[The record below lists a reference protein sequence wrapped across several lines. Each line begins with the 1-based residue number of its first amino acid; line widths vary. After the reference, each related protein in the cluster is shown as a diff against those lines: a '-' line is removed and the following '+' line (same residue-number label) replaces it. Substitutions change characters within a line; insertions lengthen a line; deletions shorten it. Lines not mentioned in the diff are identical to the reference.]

1 MNGNLILLVV
11 VFISVV
17 AFAAFAVFGMMLSRK
32 VFFCAFPRLAAF
44 GDPNKIR
51 FVHLDGFFFIIS
63 NDIWGKDVVYQNEAV
78 NMMFQYNLRSTM
90 NATEILNNKKP
101 LNIEIFDVITK
112 KQMSYTVPH
121 NCKPQAIRFFN
132 KYREL
137 MNRINQHKMAGN

>member
-1 MNGNLILLVV
+1 MSNLIV
-11 VFISVV
+11 IIVV
-17 AFAAFAVFGMMLSRK
+17 AVVLIIFSAFSIFSLLISKK

-44 GDPNKIR
+44 GDPNKMR
-51 FVHLDGFFFIIS
+51 FIHLNGFFFIIS
-63 NDIWGKDVVYQNEAV
+63 NDIWCKDIVYQNEAV

-101 LNIEIFDVITK
+101 LNIEMFDTVSK

-137 MNRINQHKMAGN
+137 MNRINQHKMTGN

>member
-1 MNGNLILLVV
+1 MSNIILLIVV
-11 VFISVV
+11 SISVV
-17 AFAAFAVFGMMLSRK
+17 AFIVFVIFSLMISKK
-32 VFFCAFPRLAAF
+32 VFFCAFPRLAIY
-44 GDPNKIR
+44 GNPNKIR
-51 FVHLDGFFFIIS
+51 FIHLNGFFFVIS
-63 NDIWGKDVVYQNEAV
+63 NDIWCKDIVYQNEAV

-101 LNIEIFDVITK
+101 LIIEMLDVNTK

-137 MNRINQHKMAGN
+137 INRINQHKVGFN

>member
-1 MNGNLILLVV
+1 MSNLIV
-11 VFISVV
+11 IIVV
-17 AFAAFAVFGMMLSRK
+17 AVLLIIFSAFSIFSLLISKK

-44 GDPNKIR
+44 GDPNKMR
-51 FVHLDGFFFIIS
+51 FIHLNGFFFIIS
-63 NDIWGKDVVYQNEAV
+63 NDIWCKDIVYQNEAV

-101 LNIEIFDVITK
+101 LNIEMFDTVSK

-137 MNRINQHKMAGN
+137 MNRINQHKMTGN